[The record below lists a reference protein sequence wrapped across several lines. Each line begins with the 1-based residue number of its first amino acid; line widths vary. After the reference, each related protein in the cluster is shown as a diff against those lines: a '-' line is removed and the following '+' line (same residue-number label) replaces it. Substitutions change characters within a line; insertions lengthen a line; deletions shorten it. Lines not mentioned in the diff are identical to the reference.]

1 MPRRLFGGPRW
12 AFWAPALGIAA
23 VKGVSGY
30 FAVFVG
36 GPIGALLVLRQAG
49 PLSVGRLALVV
60 AGVLGVGAAAAGG
73 FLLPTPPL
81 QSHLPS
87 RPPPFDIPPP
97 PPTAPPPPKS
107 PADPR
112 P

>member
-60 AGVLGVGAAAAGG
+60 AGVLGVGAAVPSA
-73 FLLPTPPL
+73 LWVMRPL
-81 QSHLPS
+81 GNAHGLAPQLVFEI
-87 RPPPFDIPPP
+87 RPPP
-97 PPTAPPPPKS
+97 PPPPPHS
-107 PADPR
+107 HT
-112 P
+112 